1 MKSVYYDLRQG
12 ILDLDEAKVIN
23 MTNRVIKEGL
33 DFFQA
38 IESCAEGLR
47 EIGNKFEKGELFL
60 PELIKSGQIMKEV
73 TSVLGPEM
81 KKKGNQKKSL
91 GLVVIGTVPGDV
103 HDIGKDIVATMLFI
117 QGFEV
122 YDLGKDVPISRFV
135 EEVKKARADIV
146 AASALLSTTMP
157 CQRDIVNAFIADG
170 SRDRIKI
177 LVGGAPITPD
187 WAKEIGA
194 DGFGENAVEAVKVAK
209 ELIEG
214 QDQWK

>member
-1 MKSVYYDLRQG
+1 M
-12 ILDLDEAKVIN
+12 
-23 MTNRVIKEGL
+23 
-33 DFFQA
+33 DFLQA

-47 EIGNKFEKGELFL
+47 EIGNKFEKEELFL

-73 TSVLGPEM
+73 TSILRPEM
-81 KKKGNQKKSL
+81 KKKGNQKESL
-91 GLVVIGTVPGDV
+91 GRVVIGTVPGDV

-122 YDLGKDVPISRFV
+122 YNLGKDVPISRFV
-135 EEVKKARADIV
+135 KKAKKVRADII

-157 CQRDIVNAFIADG
+157 CQRDIVNAFVADG
-170 SRDRIKI
+170 SRERIKI
-177 LVGGAPITPD
+177 LVGGAPITPE

-194 DGFGENAVEAVKVAK
+194 DGFGENAVEAVRVAT
-209 ELIEG
+209 ELMGE